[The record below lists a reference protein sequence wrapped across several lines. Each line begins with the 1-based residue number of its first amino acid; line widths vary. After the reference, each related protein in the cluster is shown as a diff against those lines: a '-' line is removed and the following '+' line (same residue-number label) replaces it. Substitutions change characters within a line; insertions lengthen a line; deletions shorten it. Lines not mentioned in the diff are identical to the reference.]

1 MSSPRSFLGLRRLSR
16 GSPGAAKTAQEGS
29 KRAARRQKMG
39 PGDLQ
44 DGPGGFVGIPT
55 WPERPQEWRKM
66 LQESSQRRQEEAETA
81 TNIKIPRVLK
91 VFGFLRFSAERAT
104 QKASEGSETAP
115 EGTKEWPKE
124 LQRAPRGSENCS
136 GGFPERS

>member
-1 MSSPRSFLGLRRLSR
+1 M
-16 GSPGAAKTAQEGS
+16 AQN
-29 KRAARRQKMG
+29 AARELAEAPR
-39 PGDLQ
+39 
-44 DGPGGFVGIPT
+44 GGRNSEKYQIPH
-55 WPERPQEWRKM
+55 EF
-66 LQESSQRRQEEAETA
+66 
-81 TNIKIPRVLK
+81 LK

>member
-1 MSSPRSFLGLRRLSR
+1 MSKTADRTEEGCGEAEKNTPTNFWSLRRLSK
-16 GSPGAAKTAQEGS
+16 GSLGAAKTAQEGS

-81 TNIKIPRVLK
+81 TNIKIRW
-91 VFGFLRFSAERAT
+91 VFDSFWLPQIFGAACHS
-104 QKASEGSETAP
+104 
-115 EGTKEWPKE
+115 
-124 LQRAPRGSENCS
+124 
-136 GGFPERS
+136 